1 MQFFLTRILL
11 NQDRSDSTSAYRE
24 HAKQTSMQCLKKIK
38 QQTIQWEAKLQQHS
52 SSHAE
57 WEHAHSH
64 TNGWGGTFFWGSSE
78 KEINRQPGWARGLDV
93 TKAQL
98 KDKKGTFPSP
108 RPIAV
113 KWNGNN
119 DTYRQHPAARQTNRG
134 GGRSERHI
142 SAAAADTVSSAF
154 KGCKSGQIWL
164 LQPSLSLPHTLSSQ
178 RLHSHIYLH

>member
-1 MQFFLTRILL
+1 
-11 NQDRSDSTSAYRE
+11 
-24 HAKQTSMQCLKKIK
+24 MQCLKKIK

-57 WEHAHSH
+57 WEHAHTY
-64 TNGWGGTFFWGSSE
+64 TNGRGGTFFGESSE
-78 KEINRQPGWARGLDV
+78 KEINRQPGRARGLDV

-119 DTYRQHPAARQTNRG
+119 DMYRQHPAARQTNRG

-142 SAAAADTVSSAF
+142 SAAAADTVLSAF
-154 KGCKSGQIWL
+154 KSCESGQIWL
-164 LQPSLSLPHTLSSQ
+164 LQPSLTPSHSLLPTTSQSYLSALGIKVAGTI
-178 RLHSHIYLH
+178 RLRVANSAAV